1 MRGGAIP
8 FVDTFEEGDENLMY
22 DDVGAA
28 PTKSAKAVA
37 AAPLDGGGADA
48 GGALP
53 DFDDF
58 DAKPGKGKGG
68 KDDVLG
74 LKARAPRPKFTENHL
89 MKAEG
94 LEWLVKHMPKRAKCR
109 HRDAAEDAARLVEG
123 YRQWAAGLFP
133 KLPLDDLLQRVET
146 MGKKAL
152 VRNVVEDMR
161 QNQRYENWRKR
172 RRAEGHDDDEDLAP
186 AGARKP
192 AEGSMANALAEKK
205 AAALA
210 LREAKAREKRA
221 AAGGDDDV
229 DEEAAFE
236 AALEEAA
243 AAAEAAALEADAEA
257 EAAMAEAEM
266 DEEDDFERAPAA
278 PPAAKAEAVEAAP
291 VEAKAAEEDS
301 EEEFDFEDAPA
312 AEPAAAEEAA
322 VEEAAAGGGTGDV
335 GEDDGGVNPGGGDA
349 TAPAKDP

>member
-28 PTKSAKAVA
+28 PTKSAKAA
-37 AAPLDGGGADA
+37 DAAPLDGGGADA

-53 DFDDF
+53 DFD
-58 DAKPGKGKGG
+58 AKPAKGG

-133 KLPLDDLLQRVET
+133 KLPLDDMLQRIET

-221 AAGGDDDV
+221 AAGDEDDV

-278 PPAAKAEAVEAAP
+278 PPAAKAKAVEAAPAP

-322 VEEAAAGGGTGDV
+322 VEEAAVEEAAVEEADRKSV
-335 GEDDGGVNPGGGDA
+335 G
-349 TAPAKDP
+349 